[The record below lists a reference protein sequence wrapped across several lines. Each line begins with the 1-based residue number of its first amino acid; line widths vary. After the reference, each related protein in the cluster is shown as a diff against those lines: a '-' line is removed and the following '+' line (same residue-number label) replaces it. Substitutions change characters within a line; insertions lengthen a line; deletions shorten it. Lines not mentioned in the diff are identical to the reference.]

1 MEDITESS
9 HCRARSKGN
18 GGGLDSEQGKWWR
31 VGLGARE
38 MVAGWARSSSSA
50 AGMGLGVLGGCDGS
64 VLLNST
70 GNNQAEKD
78 AFPNLSLRG
87 FGSIDRV
94 KSAVEKKCPGVV
106 SCADILALVA
116 RDAVSLLNGPFW
128 PVPLGRRDGR
138 VSNSSEALANL
149 PPPSFNITQLKSSF
163 ASKGLS
169 TKDLVVLSGSH
180 TIGTSHCSSFTSR
193 LYNFTGR
200 GDSDPS
206 LDSNYVAQLK
216 RKCSATDTT
225 TLVEMDPGSF
235 KTFDEGYYT
244 LVTKRRGLF
253 TSDSALLDDGETRA
267 YVRRQA
273 TFKGSTFLKDFAK
286 SMVKMGKIG
295 VLTGNQ
301 GHRVNVR
308 ATLDTVGCQNIIM
321 CYIITCIYS
330 IHWLSLTVLELTA
343 SGGYMFLHYAAVMED
358 WAFERRSRFSTCSS
372 HLLH

>member
-1 MEDITESS
+1 MAFTKHILVILVLLGIFNICNAQGLKLGFYKKTCPPAEAIVKRET
-9 HCRARSKGN
+9 ARIIS
-18 GGGLDSEQGKWWR
+18 
-31 VGLGARE
+31 
-38 MVAGWARSSSSA
+38 VAPTLA
-50 AGMGLGVLGGCDGS
+50 APLLRMHLLPRILRGGCDGS

-301 GHRVNVR
+301 GEIRRRCAFVN
-308 ATLDTVGCQNIIM
+308 
-321 CYIITCIYS
+321 
-330 IHWLSLTVLELTA
+330 
-343 SGGYMFLHYAAVMED
+343 
-358 WAFERRSRFSTCSS
+358 
-372 HLLH
+372 